1 MEPHPSKSV
10 SLLESKSKL
19 CGNCV
24 TSSHVITSIFMWLH
38 PNLQKEWL
46 KWDYNTPSYALLRKS
61 YLSKWQKS
69 TREQEELSCS
79 ASGNSTQCVHPSLMM
94 VHFPRMTYKW
104 EILRTLCVYSTCVH
118 YWMVLFHTLR
128 VFDKRI
134 YRFRIL
140 LSLFWTYG
148 QQLKR
153 LTSHSRTFWPGKQVA
168 CLAVDE
174 LCYWIDLGVSY
185 WRKWHCEI
193 ILYYILNNK
202 LINKLYP

>member
-24 TSSHVITSIFMWLH
+24 TSSHVITSTFMWLH

-104 EILRTLCVYSTCVH
+104 EILRTVCVYSTCVLYIIEWCFFTH
-118 YWMVLFHTLR
+118 FVFLINVFTGSFSEHMDNNWSISHPTAAHSDPANRLR
-128 VFDKRI
+128 V
-134 YRFRIL
+134 
-140 LSLFWTYG
+140 W
-148 QQLKR
+148 
-153 LTSHSRTFWPGKQVA
+153 W
-168 CLAVDE
+168 
-174 LCYWIDLGVSY
+174 
-185 WRKWHCEI
+185 
-193 ILYYILNNK
+193 
-202 LINKLYP
+202 